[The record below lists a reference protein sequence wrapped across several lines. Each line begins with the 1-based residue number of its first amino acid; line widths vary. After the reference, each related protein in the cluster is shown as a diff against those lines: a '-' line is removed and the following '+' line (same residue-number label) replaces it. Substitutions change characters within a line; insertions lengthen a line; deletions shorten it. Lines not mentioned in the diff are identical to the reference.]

1 VLVEPVS
8 GTEARSALQIVADSL
23 LGLADAEGVDL
34 IVDCGSLE
42 TAERISPTPD
52 AGART
57 TASPIARLLMHADV
71 VLVVSFGELA
81 DLSHVHTVL
90 PSLRSRN
97 SDVSVVVRSPQ
108 VWNNEE
114 IERELDVQVA
124 GSLPF
129 DVVSA
134 DVLAGRH
141 YSRRAARLPLFR
153 AARATAERV
162 VDHLD
167 SVSGDVAN
175 KAAAGSGAPSHLT
188 PEVAVP

>member
-1 VLVEPVS
+1 M
-8 GTEARSALQIVADSL
+8 EAYSALQIVADSL

-34 IVDCGSLE
+34 IVDCGRLE

-71 VLVVSFGELA
+71 VLVASVGELA
-81 DLSHVHTVL
+81 DLSHVHTLL

-97 SDVSVVVRSPQ
+97 PDVSIVVRSPQ

-114 IERELDVQVA
+114 IERELDVEVA

-129 DVVSA
+129 DAVSA
-134 DVLAGRH
+134 DVLAGRQH
-141 YSRRAARLPLFR
+141 SRRAARLPLFR
-153 AARATAERV
+153 AARAMAERV

-175 KAAAGSGAPSHLT
+175 QAAAGSGAPSLLT